1 MKILDMC
8 CGGKLF
14 YYDMKNKDI
23 TFCDIRKG
31 KYEFTE
37 GRNVEVLPDIVC
49 DFRELPFHDEMYDLV
64 IFDPPHL
71 IRAGEKSFMAIKYG
85 KLTDYKS
92 DLSKG
97 FSEAF
102 RVLKPNGTL
111 IFKWSETQVA
121 ISDVLKLA
129 PHTPVL
135 GDKRGKTRWIVFVK

>member
-1 MKILDMC
+1 MKILDMS

-14 YYDMKNKDI
+14 YYDTKNKDI

-37 GRNVEVLPDIVC
+37 GRNVEVLPDVVC
-49 DFRELPFHDEMYDLV
+49 DFRALPFQDEMYDLV

-92 DLSKG
+92 DLS
-97 FSEAF
+97 
-102 RVLKPNGTL
+102 
-111 IFKWSETQVA
+111 
-121 ISDVLKLA
+121 
-129 PHTPVL
+129 
-135 GDKRGKTRWIVFVK
+135 